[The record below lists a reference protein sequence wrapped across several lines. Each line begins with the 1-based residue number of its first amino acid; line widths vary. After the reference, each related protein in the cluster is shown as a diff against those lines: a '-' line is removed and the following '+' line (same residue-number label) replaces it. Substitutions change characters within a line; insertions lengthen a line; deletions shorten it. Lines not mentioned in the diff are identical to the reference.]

1 MIKEVSLQALAG
13 AGVPTVLV
21 SSPLALDLSYTF

>member
-1 MIKEVSLQALAG
+1 VGRVVVAAG

-21 SSPLALDLSYTF
+21 DLNHQGPSI